1 MGPLALDLPHACR
14 TYKNLDP
21 RPTRG
26 PERGAGVVGFF
37 HSCYG
42 FELAQFREGHHMARS
57 LIGCGLGLLM
67 LVASTA
73 HAAPFASNG
82 TLAIGAERLFGVE
95 YTSLTVSQPGGE
107 STQSATSISLLGRI
121 SVFEAP
127 LNVNSAIP
135 RLSADYF
142 LGPGISLGGS
152 LMYQHL
158 SFGTDNDDDDN
169 DNGMNLILLAPR
181 VGYGARLSDQ
191 FAIWPRLGLSY
202 LHAWRS
208 STGRTM
214 DANGN
219 LVQVERSATSNQTFL
234 SLDAMFV
241 YTPVEHV
248 GFSFGPA
255 FDYLL
260 GRSET
265 TNGNDDTLPD
275 NSMYGLGIHAGLLV
289 WL

>member
-1 MGPLALDLPHACR
+1 MV
-14 TYKNLDP
+14 K
-21 RPTRG
+21 
-26 PERGAGVVGFF
+26 
-37 HSCYG
+37 
-42 FELAQFREGHHMARS
+42 S
-57 LIGCGLGLLM
+57 LMGCGVALVM

-73 HAAPFASNG
+73 NAAPFASNG
-82 TLAIGAERLFGVE
+82 TLAIGAERLFGIE
-95 YTSLTVSQPGGE
+95 YNSQTISQGGLE
-107 STQSATSISLLGRI
+107 ATQSTTSISLLGRI
-121 SVFEAP
+121 SALEAP

-142 LGPGISLGGS
+142 LGPGLSLGGAV
-152 LMYQHL
+152 MYQHL
-158 SFGTDNDDDDN
+158 SFGSDDDN
-169 DNGMNLILLAPR
+169 DDNGTNLILLAPR
-181 VGYGARLSDQ
+181 VGYGAHLSDQ

-202 LHAWRS
+202 LHTWRS
-208 STGRTM
+208 STSQGV

-219 LVQVERSATSNQTFL
+219 PTEVERSSTANYTFL

-275 NSMYGLGIHAGLLV
+275 TSMYGLGIHAGLLV

>member
-1 MGPLALDLPHACR
+1 
-14 TYKNLDP
+14 
-21 RPTRG
+21 
-26 PERGAGVVGFF
+26 
-37 HSCYG
+37 
-42 FELAQFREGHHMARS
+42 MAKS
-57 LIGCGLGLLM
+57 LIGSGLGLVM
-67 LVASTA
+67 VTLVANTA

-82 TLAIGAERLFGVE
+82 TLAIGAERLFGFE
-95 YTSLTVSQPGGE
+95 YDSQTVSRPDGE
-107 STQSATSISLLGRI
+107 SSQSTTSISLLGRI
-121 SVFEAP
+121 SAFEGP

-135 RLSADYF
+135 RWSADYF

-158 SFGTDNDDDDN
+158 SFGSDNEDD

-202 LHAWRS
+202 LHTWRS
-208 STGRTM
+208 STGPGV

-219 LVQVERSATSNQTFL
+219 PAQVERSATSNHTFL

-241 YTPVEHV
+241 YMPVEHV

-275 NSMYGLGIHAGLLV
+275 MSMYGLGIHAGLLV

>member
-1 MGPLALDLPHACR
+1 
-14 TYKNLDP
+14 
-21 RPTRG
+21 
-26 PERGAGVVGFF
+26 
-37 HSCYG
+37 
-42 FELAQFREGHHMARS
+42 MAKS

-67 LVASTA
+67 LAAGTA

-95 YTSLTVSQPGGE
+95 YASQTE
-107 STQSATSISLLGRI
+107 SQAGVERSRSTTSISLLGRL
-121 SVFEAP
+121 SSP
-127 LNVNSAIP
+127 LEPFNVNSAIP

-152 LMYQHL
+152 LMYQNL
-158 SFGTDNDDDDN
+158 SFGSDNEDDDN
-169 DNGMNLILLAPR
+169 GTNLILLAPR

-202 LHAWRS
+202 LHTWSS
-208 STGRTM
+208 STSTAM
-214 DANGN
+214 DGNGN
-219 LVQVERSATSNQTFL
+219 PVRTERSATSNYTFL

-275 NSMYGLGIHAGLLV
+275 MSMYGLGIHAGLLV